1 MGQRWDIKRANC
13 TINSLLQDLFQKY
26 IRFRMSSPWRK
37 RVLNLETC
45 RLFALRCSLT
55 ALTSWQAVCLDRLDP
70 DTNAVGEMDEKIQEQ
85 RFSRTDSTLAVSP
98 SAMHPSTSHALFGES
113 DSEITQVTEHFL
125 SFRTHAR
132 APAGF
137 ATLSEGAIWRLK
149 LLKEVARNFEL
160 GFPGTYVYFVR
171 FVVQGRLHAV
181 SQYFN
186 TREKLLSK
194 HFGMEHH
201 LMESLALRV
210 SSRRRP
216 EMGPISCPTLLPSF
230 LISPSLLFSPIHGAT
245 SHSLTPKG
253 SASSA
258 RCVPYVVPVRRHFC
272 HRKDLCQLA
281 RDQRLGVRISIG
293 GAQKQRRSWQLRV
306 TRVATL
312 FSMELLG

>member
-1 MGQRWDIKRANC
+1 
-13 TINSLLQDLFQKY
+13 
-26 IRFRMSSPWRK
+26 
-37 RVLNLETC
+37 
-45 RLFALRCSLT
+45 
-55 ALTSWQAVCLDRLDP
+55 
-70 DTNAVGEMDEKIQEQ
+70 
-85 RFSRTDSTLAVSP
+85 
-98 SAMHPSTSHALFGES
+98 MHPSTSHALFGES

-230 LISPSLLFSPIHGAT
+230 PPHFSLSSLLSYT
-245 SHSLTPKG
+245 WSYESLTHSKRQCEQCEVCSLCCARETSLLPPERFMPASEGLATRCENFDWGSPKAEEILAAP
-253 SASSA
+253 SNTSSNTIFNGTSGIK
-258 RCVPYVVPVRRHFC
+258 R
-272 HRKDLCQLA
+272 
-281 RDQRLGVRISIG
+281 
-293 GAQKQRRSWQLRV
+293 
-306 TRVATL
+306 
-312 FSMELLG
+312 